1 MLAITNDVDLLKSLT
16 TTLIDS
22 VNGYRDAAENTRSA
36 NLRDLFLES
45 AVERQL
51 AVERLQETIRELG
64 GEIDDDPSVLGQA
77 HQRWLDLR
85 TLIQGEDDDA
95 VLAEVERGESYLQQK
110 FQESVDDDSVGGE
123 ARRAIEQAY
132 ESVCARYDQVR
143 SLQRARERSG

>member
-51 AVERLQETIRELG
+51 AVERLQKTIRELG